1 MDHTASEIDIRNL
14 DDSWVNSALEKVSP
28 KLKPAAAQR
37 KLATQAHAI
46 ISSNAR
52 AAKRGMQSAS
62 NGSYRRPRLVD
73 GSAFDPDA

>member
-1 MDHTASEIDIRNL
+1 
-14 DDSWVNSALEKVSP
+14 VNSALEQVCP
-28 KLKPAAAQR
+28 KLKTAAAQS

-52 AAKRGMQSAS
+52 AVKRATQSAG

-73 GSAFDPDA
+73 VLAFDPDA